1 MNDIVG
7 KLRNNEI
14 WNISVQLLVLYV
26 VAVGIFLAVYEICL
40 KILGAQKDKIAKGSL
55 PLSLLAFVLPTAA
68 YFGGVAALY
77 HLAKTTGTEAR
88 LAMVI
93 VPLFLS
99 LEKHVRALR
108 EKPEE
113 RRYQLL
119 GAAGVVAGMAS
130 AAFILMRHAP
140 IK

>member
-7 KLRNNEI
+7 KLRNNEN
-14 WNISVQLLVLYV
+14 WTISVQLLVLYV

-40 KILGAQKDKIAKGSL
+40 KVLGAQKPKIAAGSA
-55 PLSLLAFVLPTAA
+55 PLAAAAFVLPAA
-68 YFGGVAALY
+68 ANFAGVAALY
-77 HLAKTTGTEAR
+77 YLAKTTGTDAR
-88 LAMVI
+88 LAMVV

-130 AAFILMRHAP
+130 AAYLLMRHAP